1 MIENVARGGHPR
13 TVPHAKMSSKG
24 HTELQISL
32 SRAKIDE
39 EVAGD
44 VRFCVAPQK
53 TGENLK
59 KTFFFF
65 VKNFREN
72 FFSAS
77 KNETSGIV

>member
-1 MIENVARGGHPR
+1 MAHTPPQMIENVARGGHPR

-53 TGENLK
+53 TVEN
-59 KTFFFF
+59 
-65 VKNFREN
+65 VKNTI
-72 FFSAS
+72 FFSKS
-77 KNETSGIV
+77 FRGNFEK